1 MKRLILICILTA
13 GISAV
18 AQEPMSYP
26 DMLASTK
33 EIKLP
38 DSLSFDFTAE
48 EITSLDS
55 VTTRKWFPQ
64 LLSAGANKFKNKT
77 YGLMGKISSGNNF
90 DLLVLVEE
98 KKRADSSGI
107 VITYLVSMKKTGEYI
122 SSLKAAVSGTKKK
135 TGYNISSWL
144 YKDLKL
150 VQDAKITVNDQQYD
164 DLTYYRINNGG
175 RFIIY
180 TND

>member
-1 MKRLILICILTA
+1 MKRLILICIFTG

-18 AQEPMSYP
+18 AQEPMNYP
-26 DMLASTK
+26 DLLASTK
-33 EIKLP
+33 EIRLP
-38 DSLSFDFTAE
+38 DSLCFDFTAE
-48 EITSLDS
+48 EITPLDS
-55 VTTRKWFPQ
+55 VTTKKWFPQ

-90 DLLVLVEE
+90 DLLVVLEE

-107 VITYLVSMKKTGEYI
+107 AITYLVSMKKTGEYI
-122 SSLKAAVSGTKKK
+122 SSLKAAVAGTKKK

-150 VQDAKITVNDQQYD
+150 VQDAKITVNDQLYD
-164 DLTYYRINNGG
+164 DLTYYKINNSG